1 MGFHLS
7 TKSHVLGVVS
17 GILVLLS
24 SVAECGG
31 ERILKPFDYPAIN
44 CRKHSALLTEFGG
57 IGDGKTSNTKA
68 FKTAIDHLKQFATDG
83 GAELIVPPGKW
94 LTGSFNLTSHFTL
107 YIHKDAVILGSQEES
122 DYPHIPPLPS
132 YGKGRD
138 GGGRFSSL
146 IFGTNLTDVVITGGN
161 GTINGQGRVWWDKFK
176 QKKLVDTRPYLI
188 EIMFSDQV
196 QISNLTL
203 IDSHHGM
210 STPDVIIQGMTILA
224 PVDVPN
230 TDGINP
236 GTCAINRLN
245 IWLWLDDLTHTNR
258 DAIGTELSS
267 KEWLGPVRDPI
278 WSPNQGHSHQEA
290 HLHIPRQR
298 PEDIT
303 AINSQSGVRIKT
315 GVGRGGYVQDIYAR
329 KMTMKTMKY
338 VFWMTSDYGS
348 HPDDEWDRK
357 AIPKIENI
365 NYREVVA
372 ENVTYSARLDG
383 IAGDK
388 FTGICISDVTIR
400 LTQKPKQLQW
410 NCTNV
415 EGVTSQVTPQSCDLL
430 PPSKGPLQCTFPEN
444 QLPIEAVKLKT
455 CSYTASKKMM

>member
-7 TKSHVLGVVS
+7 TKSQVLGVVS
-17 GILVLLS
+17 GVLVLLS

-138 GGGRFSSL
+138 GGGRFSSPD
-146 IFGTNLTDVVITGGN
+146 IE
-161 GTINGQGRVWWDKFK
+161 
-176 QKKLVDTRPYLI
+176 PYIDRLP
-188 EIMFSDQV
+188 IMECPPVYCS
-196 QISNLTL
+196 
-203 IDSHHGM
+203 
-210 STPDVIIQGMTILA
+210 DVIIQGMTILA

-236 GTCAINRLN
+236 DSCANVKIEDCYIVSGDDCIAVKSGWDQYGIQYGVPTRDIVIRRLTCISPDSAVI
-245 IWLWLDDLTHTNR
+245 
-258 DAIGTELSS
+258 A
-267 KEWLGPVRDPI
+267 LGSEMSGGIKNVR
-278 WSPNQGHSHQEA
+278 A
-290 HLHIPRQR
+290 
-298 PEDIT
+298 EDIT

>member
-1 MGFHLS
+1 MSLNFLHLHPY
-7 TKSHVLGVVS
+7 TLVLMNPTNYPCIYSMFCSNYIYFFILCSSDSCANVKIEDCYIVS
-17 GILVLLS
+17 GDDCIAVKSGWDQYGIQYGVPTRDIVIRRLTCIS
-24 SVAECGG
+24 
-31 ERILKPFDYPAIN
+31 PD
-44 CRKHSALLTEFGG
+44 SAVIALGSEMSGG
-57 IGDGKTSNTKA
+57 IKN
-68 FKTAIDHLKQFATDG
+68 
-83 GAELIVPPGKW
+83 
-94 LTGSFNLTSHFTL
+94 
-107 YIHKDAVILGSQEES
+107 
-122 DYPHIPPLPS
+122 
-132 YGKGRD
+132 
-138 GGGRFSSL
+138 
-146 IFGTNLTDVVITGGN
+146 
-161 GTINGQGRVWWDKFK
+161 
-176 QKKLVDTRPYLI
+176 
-188 EIMFSDQV
+188 
-196 QISNLTL
+196 
-203 IDSHHGM
+203 
-210 STPDVIIQGMTILA
+210 
-224 PVDVPN
+224 
-230 TDGINP
+230 
-236 GTCAINRLN
+236 
-245 IWLWLDDLTHTNR
+245 
-258 DAIGTELSS
+258 
-267 KEWLGPVRDPI
+267 VR
-278 WSPNQGHSHQEA
+278 A
-290 HLHIPRQR
+290 
-298 PEDIT
+298 EDIT